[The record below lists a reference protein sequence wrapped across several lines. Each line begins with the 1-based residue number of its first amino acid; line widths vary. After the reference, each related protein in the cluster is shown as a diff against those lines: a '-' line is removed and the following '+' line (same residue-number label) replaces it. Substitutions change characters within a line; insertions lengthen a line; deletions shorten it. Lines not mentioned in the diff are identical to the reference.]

1 MHEDHLTWDWN
12 KQYLLGFVHAFLGV
26 LKPWCF
32 ALLQDL
38 FSLSLHSRRSPVEAS
53 ALFML
58 PSHDGAYS
66 ISYNVVLVQAPYLS
80 SSWPIERSVSF
91 FHPSSSAVIFSLQV
105 QMCSFT
111 CRLPCPLGLYNYFR
125 GDCVLKDQKKNVCF
139 WFGSFFTLS
148 YKEMPWKSHE
158 DGVHYVNPISKS
170 AAVLRA
176 FVVNK
181 MSSNGMYS
189 MLCRLRNA
197 AAVGLHYAFYTRAE
211 KYGRD

>member
-66 ISYNVVLVQAPYLS
+66 ISYNIVLVQAPHLS

-111 CRLPCPLGLYNYFR
+111 CRLPCHLGLYNYFR
-125 GDCVLKDQKKNVCF
+125 GDCVLKDQKKMFVSGLGLFSLFLIKKCHEKAMKMEF
-139 WFGSFFTLS
+139 IMLIPSPKALLCCGPLLS
-148 YKEMPWKSHE
+148 IKCQAMACTACCADFEMPQ
-158 DGVHYVNPISKS
+158 
-170 AAVLRA
+170 L
-176 FVVNK
+176 
-181 MSSNGMYS
+181 
-189 MLCRLRNA
+189 
-197 AAVGLHYAFYTRAE
+197 
-211 KYGRD
+211 

>member
-1 MHEDHLTWDWN
+1 M
-12 KQYLLGFVHAFLGV
+12 
-26 LKPWCF
+26 F
-32 ALLQDL
+32 ALLRDP
-38 FSLSLHSRRSPVEAS
+38 FSLPLRSRRSHVEGS
-53 ALFML
+53 VWLL
-58 PSHDGAYS
+58 SHDGAYS
-66 ISYNVVLVQAPYLS
+66 ISYNVVLVQATHLS
-80 SSWPIERSVSF
+80 SSWLKERSISF
-91 FHPSSSAVIFSLQV
+91 FHPSSSVAIFSLQV

-111 CRLPCPLGLYNYFR
+111 CRLFLSFRTIQLFQRGLCPKR
-125 GDCVLKDQKKNVCF
+125 LKKKIVCF

-189 MLCRLRNA
+189 MLCWLQNA
-197 AAVGLHYAFYTRAE
+197 AAAELHCVFYMRAE
-211 KYGRD
+211 KYRRD